1 VTQAVKDT
9 AATHEAT
16 HAASP
21 VDGAREDMGL
31 HCWSRDPAQPQDS
44 SPGQASSNFV
54 LKAQVGQPTSRSS

>member
-21 VDGAREDMGL
+21 VDGAREGTWVCIAGPETQL
-31 HCWSRDPAQPQDS
+31 SHKTPPLGRPRQILS
-44 SPGQASSNFV
+44 
-54 LKAQVGQPTSRSS
+54 